1 MSKFSDVIHLL
12 PAMKSGDE
20 LVSALEVLPEY
31 DVSVI
36 NEDVP
41 VRLTALSD
49 LYRIYVP
56 SSMSLE
62 IYSKLY
68 LSLLR
73 SLQKKGTKLAVQQR
87 YENNKAMQQKS
98 YSGILG
104 GADSF
109 TIIGASGIGKSSA
122 ISRAISLIT
131 EHRVIEIDEPYCR
144 IIPCLIVQCPFDSSV
159 KGLLLE
165 ILRKADEELGTNYYH
180 HAVRSRTST
189 VDVLIGLVSTIALNH
204 IGLLV
209 VDEIQNV
216 ANSKNGRS
224 LVGMLTQ
231 LINNSGI
238 SICMVGTSESAVFFE
253 QAMQLARRSLGL
265 RYDAM
270 EYGNSFRRFC
280 SVLFSYQYV
289 EHRTE
294 ITEGIVEWL
303 YEHTSGN
310 TSVVVSLIHD
320 AQEIAILN
328 GKEVLNLE
336 TLNEAYRQRLSMLH
350 GFIQPVQKNQ
360 TSKVKRKESAGSI
373 EVRAAADGRKVKSTS
388 SSMKVEP
395 SGGSIKPSADTM
407 KSSGS
412 SVNQSYEEDGG
423 DFTIA
428 GLVSV
433 AKSKGADIVYLLKRY
448 LPVVEVAV

>member
-1 MSKFSDVIHLL
+1 MSNLSDVINIL
-12 PAMKSGDE
+12 PPMKSGNE

-31 DVSVI
+31 DASISDADVSV
-36 NEDVP
+36 
-41 VRLTALSD
+41 RLMALSD

-56 SSMSLE
+56 SPMSLE

-73 SLQKKGTKLAVQQR
+73 SLQKKGTKLAIQQR
-87 YENNKAMQQKS
+87 YENNKVIQQKA

-104 GADSF
+104 GADSY

-131 EHRVIEIDEPYCR
+131 ENRMIEVDTPYCK
-144 IIPCLIVQCPFDSSV
+144 IIPCMIVQCPFDSSV

-165 ILRKADEELGTNYYH
+165 ILRKADEELGTEYYH
-180 HAVRSRTST
+180 HAVKSRAST
-189 VDVLIGLVSTIALNH
+189 ADVLIGTVSTIALNH

-216 ANSKNGRS
+216 ANSKNGKS

-270 EYGNSFRRFC
+270 EYGADFRRFC
-280 SVLFSYQYV
+280 SVLFSCQYV
-289 EHRTE
+289 KQRTE
-294 ITEGIVEWL
+294 ITDGIMEWL

-310 TSVVVSLIHD
+310 ISVVVSLIHD

-336 TLNEAYRQRLSMLH
+336 TLNEVYRQRLSMLH
-350 GFIQPVQKNQ
+350 GFIQPVQKKQ
-360 TSKVKRKESAGSI
+360 TSKTKRKVS
-373 EVRAAADGRKVKSTS
+373 VDN
-388 SSMKVEP
+388 
-395 SGGSIKPSADTM
+395 M
-407 KSSGS
+407 KSKIPVDGVKL
-412 SVNQSYEEDGG
+412 SVVEDG
-423 DFTIA
+423 DDITIA
-428 GLVSV
+428 SLVSM
-433 AKSKGADIVYLLKRY
+433 AKNEDMDIVQVLKGHM
-448 LPVVEVAV
+448 PVVEVAI